1 MRIIIRWLIL
11 LSLFVTITPAFSQSI
26 PIVDIKLTITA
37 DPPSPW
43 RIGQVGTVSMNVT
56 NLSATQG
63 TVALIQLV
71 PAIPPNLSTPDGFEI
86 ISEPCPRSNEC
97 AQFGQVCS
105 ETPPIAPGATV
116 SCIITLKAEISR
128 SRPGRSRSYAYND
141 QFQTN
146 FIDPDLSNNYA
157 QIELAILPDHIPVPL
172 TPMSYLVMLLLIGGI
187 GVFGVRG
194 RI

>member
-1 MRIIIRWLIL
+1 MRWLIFI
-11 LSLFVTITPAFSQSI
+11 SLFVITAPAFSQTL
-26 PIVDIKLTITA
+26 PVVDIKLAIVV

-128 SRPGRSRSYAYND
+128 NRPGRSRSYDYND

-157 QIELAILPDHIPVPL
+157 QIELAILPDNIAVPL
-172 TPMSYLVMLLLIGGI
+172 APLSYLFMLLLIGGI
-187 GVFGVRG
+187 GVYGVRG
-194 RI
+194 RS